1 MKVSFAITVCNE
13 LEEIK
18 RLVPFL
24 FEHKRK
30 EDEIVIL
37 YDEKNG
43 NPEVLD
49 FLLPYNKYPNVQTWR
64 GFDFEGNFADWKN
77 LLNSYCKGDY
87 IVSIDADEM
96 ISEYMVKNL
105 YQILEM
111 NPMVD
116 LYFMSRINTV
126 SGIGLSHVDKW
137 GWNITKNQN
146 FITDKEFDLDNPN
159 DLDEYNLLIKYNLII
174 EEKKIKIKFFTPII
188 NMPDQQGRIYRKG
201 MSWYG
206 KVHERIYG
214 GQKFSSLPLDEEYCI
229 QHHKTI
235 ERQEKQNNYYS
246 TL

>member
-1 MKVSFAITVCNE
+1 MKISFAITVCNE

-43 NPEVLD
+43 NPEILD
-49 FLLPYNKYPNVQTWR
+49 FLLPYNKFPHVQTWR

-77 LLNSYCKGDY
+77 KLNDYCTGDY
-87 IVSIDADEM
+87 IYQIDADEM
-96 ISEYMVKNL
+96 ISEYVIQNL
-105 YQILEM
+105 YQILEL
-111 NPMVD
+111 NPKVD
-116 LYFMSRINTV
+116 LIFVPRINTV
-126 SGIGLSHVDKW
+126 NGITQEHINKW
-137 GWNITKNQN
+137 GWNVNEKGWVN
-146 FITDKEFDLDNPN
+146 F
-159 DLDEYNLLIKYNLII
+159 
-174 EEKKIKIKFFTPII
+174 
-188 NMPDQQGRIYRKG
+188 PDAQGRVFRKG

-206 KVHERIYG
+206 KVHERIIG

-229 QHHKTI
+229 QHHKTV

-246 TL
+246 SL